1 MAPELRLSVGLDLA
15 FFRQQMRKA
24 VNVAQSEF
32 TAKLN
37 VRFNK
42 KVVDDEI
49 RKLQR
54 AVTRKKFDIE
64 LNIVGGLTQKNFDNI
79 QKRLDALAQRK
90 QVEIPV
96 SIKNGLTRAE
106 AQSTVSTIKTS
117 ILSTQAISQGNGK
130 LRIPVSIKSSIT
142 RADVTQFKSDVR
154 SKLQGI
160 KVKIDAEVGGV
171 TGAAGRAPGDIQAE
185 VLRKMNEISNIGAAR
200 MTAVSGGGV
209 TEAARRQ
216 QFGRMIS
223 ERTMETSKQTG
234 LRGLKDI
241 AKEFGVEFK
250 KSIKKADLV
259 KLLTEKAPIEQISK
273 FDPKLQFDP
282 SQRSLENSLKITQDK
297 IKESLAKARTID
309 ARSAISSRLKE
320 RGLTRPALPA
330 AGQTGGTA
338 ASRSLIQG
346 QSFEAP
352 KLLDEAQKEL
362 KKTQPIAEY
371 LRKAAI
377 NFAKNAPVVAR
388 YLNSF
393 RAGRINISDLPG
405 SGESP
410 GRYISRIQEA
420 MSQGPFGVGTIPP
433 TQADQGFRF
442 GQGPQLPGSPIQRAL
457 PPIGGTTASDRV
469 TGDKGS
475 AIVPY
480 QPPSVPV
487 SPPPSVFSG
496 SKGQGGVGRFIGQAK
511 GLASSLAPLQQARL
525 PLTGAV
531 SELTGEFGNAIK
543 QVLLF
548 GTAYK
553 ALAFITDLPNQAF
566 QAAKSLDSF
575 ENQLRA
581 LTDNGPA
588 FGQSMQFIN
597 DTIAQFNVPIESARS
612 GFARLYASMEPAG
625 IEQGTIEGLFTGIS
639 QAAATLSLSRD
650 QVDRVTYAFSQ
661 MASKGKIM
669 SEEVTGQLGDV
680 IPGALS
686 LMAEAANMSTKDFI
700 KAMEDGALSGDAL
713 AAVLNNVGIVFG
725 ERFGKGAEGAATT
738 LQGFTNSIQNSLT
751 RMYEALRPLVN
762 EFVKAFGPKL
772 QSLIKDATSAFKA
785 LSADFTGTGDA
796 AQELTPRAKAIFEA
810 FQQIIPAVQS
820 AATSVAALGEF
831 FLQLTPAIVSTVSA
845 MLSLL
850 GTDLGKG
857 LLIAAGAVG
866 TLTAALSIL
875 RATGILPAFL
885 ALQKFVAFLI
895 AGQIQKAT
903 VFMVALT
910 KKIIGVQKALVVARV
925 AAIGFTTVLTGIAT
939 LGIGLV
945 IAGIATAIA
954 GVGDKAREAAA
965 EVARFNQEL
974 DFAAQQGD
982 TGTLNIELGRRRAT
996 AQAAVQRFQGLESG
1010 ELLVEERIRGEVIGK
1025 RRASKSEIETAR
1037 QAANEAIKAQVEVED
1052 RLEIAEG
1059 VERKRAQE
1067 RKKLEV
1073 DLNKETLDAK
1083 TSGAENYY
1091 DLEADLA
1098 EANTKADIERN
1109 RTLLEE
1115 RIRAVNAEY
1124 DERELRANSFQKD
1137 AIRLSRE
1144 LENIELTRIK
1154 ALQDARAQVISAQGS
1169 SAATAIRNTA
1179 APNDTTT
1186 TPSTG
1191 DSSLLGNALVG
1202 TTIPGPEGPVING
1215 QGAAQSAAPSVSK
1228 VEKDQQLAQQRVQI
1242 AQSKEELSIR
1252 IANKAATDSQAL
1264 ALARFREAVVPVA
1277 ERKLQNDL
1285 LARRNELISQGY
1297 SDENINT
1304 QLAIFEATEKVR
1316 FGTEALREALER
1328 GNISQ
1333 ERYTQDV
1340 TELTEELKLN
1350 NIELARRAELLQQQQ
1365 FESASQGLQ
1374 DRLSSARA
1382 ITPGQEIRERFRQEG
1397 FQGDQVEDLARLE
1410 ELAIKAEE
1418 TKEIFRSVAST
1429 IGDSFGQAFQD
1440 VLTGSKTV
1448 QEGLADVFRNI
1459 GQSFVQLAAQIIA
1472 KQLTILAL
1480 AALTKAFGG
1489 PSLGGGGGSNP
1500 VNTIQ
1505 DGSSFGLD
1513 GNIIQLG
1520 GPQLA
1525 ANGAVWKGG
1534 FQAFANGGV
1543 VKGPTLGLVGE
1554 GKFNEAIVPLPDGRS
1569 IPVQMKGAGSQ
1580 SSRDLIS
1587 KERSTNSSSSTV
1599 LSMNFQ
1605 TTNINGVEYVS
1616 REQLEEAMAMTR
1628 KQAAIDGAS
1637 RGSKLTLDKL
1647 KNSPTTRRQ
1656 VGIR

>member
-24 VNVAQSEF
+24 VSVAQSEF
-32 TAKLN
+32 NAKLN

-49 RKLQR
+49 KKLQR
-54 AVTRKKFDIE
+54 AITRKKFNIE
-64 LNIVGGLTQKNFDNI
+64 LNIVGGLTQKTFDNI

-106 AQSTVSTIKTS
+106 AQSTVSNIKTS
-117 ILSTQAISQGNGK
+117 ILSTQTISQGNGK

-142 RADVTQFKSDVR
+142 RADVTQFKRDVKSKLDGITVKVKAEVEGVSRGAAFAAGPSGFAGLQEFMKTQGMSGGNMPGQTPTGIGRRARFEKAVEQAPAKDLQQMLRTADVAGR
-154 SKLQGI
+154 SKLKTKSAMQARLLELDDVAMESILGNMKMQMQQPRKI
-160 KVKIDAEVGGV
+160 KRSFLDQIARAVMYMAGV
-171 TGAAGRAPGDIQAE
+171 DPE
-185 VLRKMNEISNIGAAR
+185 VLRQKAAIRRLPPAIDFPATVPTRSVSIGPSSTGRALSGSVQESLPGTSRFAAKYLPTDIGSELKRILRGAAY
-200 MTAVSGGGV
+200 AFVDS
-209 TEAARRQ
+209 
-216 QFGRMIS
+216 
-223 ERTMETSKQTG
+223 
-234 LRGLKDI
+234 L
-241 AKEFGVEFK
+241 
-250 KSIKKADLV
+250 
-259 KLLTEKAPIEQISK
+259 
-273 FDPKLQFDP
+273 
-282 SQRSLENSLKITQDK
+282 SQRVRQVSVREIGQAQ
-297 IKESLAKARTID
+297 LAPSRVAGLLPSAVGRPSAVYGGPGDVVSRRIAQAR
-309 ARSAISSRLKE
+309 ARSAARSARIMAE
-320 RGLTRPALPA
+320 GPQGFALG
-330 AGQTGGTA
+330 AG
-338 ASRSLIQG
+338 
-346 QSFEAP
+346 
-352 KLLDEAQKEL
+352 
-362 KKTQPIAEY
+362 
-371 LRKAAI
+371 
-377 NFAKNAPVVAR
+377 
-388 YLNSF
+388 
-393 RAGRINISDLPG
+393 G
-405 SGESP
+405 SGE
-410 GRYISRIQEA
+410 A
-420 MSQGPFGVGTIPP
+420 GPFRPFAQPP
-433 TQADQGFRF
+433 R
-442 GQGPQLPGSPIQRAL
+442 
-457 PPIGGTTASDRV
+457 GG
-469 TGDKGS
+469 

-480 QPPSVPV
+480 QPPSI
-487 SPPPSVFSG
+487 SG
-496 SKGQGGVGRFIGQAK
+496 GRDSGGIDKLISQAR
-511 GLASSLAPLQQARL
+511 GLASSLTPLQQARL

-686 LMAEAANMSTKDFI
+686 LMAEAANMSTKEFI

-725 ERFGKGAEGAATT
+725 ERFGEGAEGAATT

-796 AQELTPRAKAIFEA
+796 AQELTPRAKAIFDA
-810 FQQIIPAVQS
+810 IQQIVPAVQS

-831 FLQLTPAIVSTVSA
+831 FLQLTPVIIATTTAI
-845 MLSLL
+845 LNLL
-850 GTDLGKG
+850 GSPIGKQ
-857 LLIAAGAVG
+857 LLIAAGAVA
-866 TLTAALSIL
+866 TLTTAMTVL
-875 RATGILPAFL
+875 RATGIIPTISAL
-885 ALQKFVAFLI
+885 AKLSVLFGFA
-895 AGQIQKAT
+895 KAKAAK
-903 VFMVALT
+903 VVIFSLT
-910 KKIIGVQKALVVARV
+910 KGLIGLRNAAIVARV
-925 AAIGFTTVLTGIAT
+925 AAIGLGTALLGIGT

-954 GVGDKAREAAA
+954 GVGDKAKEAAA
-965 EVARFNQEL
+965 EVAQLNQEL

-982 TGTLNIELGRRRAT
+982 TGTLNVELGRRRTA
-996 AQAAVQRFQGLESG
+996 AQAAVQRFEGLQSG
-1010 ELLVEERIRGEVIGK
+1010 EILVGGRGARRG
-1025 RRASKSEIETAR
+1025 RRASQSEIETAR
-1037 QAANEAIKAQVEVED
+1037 QAANEAIKAQVEIED
-1052 RLEIAEG
+1052 RLEIANN
-1059 VERKRAQE
+1059 VQRKRAQE
-1067 RKKLEV
+1067 REKLEV
-1073 DLNKETLDAK
+1073 DLNKDTLDAK

-1109 RTLLEE
+1109 KTLLDE

-1144 LENIELTRIK
+1144 LQNIELNRLK
-1154 ALQDARAQVISAQGS
+1154 AIQDARAQVITAQGS

-1179 APNDTTT
+1179 APSATTT

-1191 DSSLLGNALVG
+1191 DPSLLGNALVG
-1202 TTIPGPEGPVING
+1202 ATIPGPGGPVVNG
-1215 QGAAQSAAPSVSK
+1215 QGTAQSSSLGVSK
-1228 VEKDQQLAQQRVQI
+1228 AEKEQQLAQQRVQI
-1242 AQSKEELSIR
+1242 AQNKEELATQL
-1252 IANKAATDSQAL
+1252 ANQAALESQTL
-1264 ALARFREAVVPVA
+1264 AAARFREAVVPVA
-1277 ERKLQNDL
+1277 ENRLQNDL
-1285 LARRNELISQGY
+1285 LAKRNDLIKQGF
-1297 SDENINT
+1297 SDQNIDT

-1316 FGTEALREALER
+1316 FGNEKLNEALQN
-1328 GNISQ
+1328 GSISQ
-1333 ERYTQDV
+1333 EFYDQQIRNN
-1340 TELTEELKLN
+1340 TESLKLN
-1350 NIELARRAELLQQQQ
+1350 NIELARRGELLLQQQ

-1397 FQGDQVEDLARLE
+1397 FQGDQVEELAKLE

-1459 GQSFVQLAAQIIA
+1459 GQSFIQLAAQIIA

-1480 AALTKAFGG
+1480 SALTKAFGG
-1489 PSLGGGGGSNP
+1489 PTLGGSGGSNP
-1500 VNTIQ
+1500 VSQIQ
-1505 DGSSFGLD
+1505 DGSSFGLK
-1513 GNIIQLG
+1513 GNIVQLG

-1587 KERSTNSSSSTV
+1587 GERRSSSSPTV

-1628 KQAAIDGAS
+1628 KQAANDGAAKGS
-1637 RGSKLTLDKL
+1637 RLTLDKL

-1656 VGIR
+1656 IGMR

>member
-32 TAKLN
+32 NAKLN

-54 AVTRKKFDIE
+54 AVTRKRFNIE
-64 LNIVGGLTQKNFDNI
+64 LNIVGGLTQENFDNI

-106 AQSTVSTIKTS
+106 AQSTVSSIKTR

-142 RADVTQFKSDVR
+142 RADVTQFKRDVR
-154 SKLQGI
+154 SKLEGI
-160 KVKIDAEVGGV
+160 TVKVKAEVEGV
-171 TGAAGRAPGDIQAE
+171 SRGTAFAAGPTGFAGLQEFMKAQGMSGGNMPGQTPTGIGRRARFEKAVEQAPTKELQQMLRTADVAGRSKLKTKSSMQARLLELDDVAMESILGNMKMQMQQPRKIKRSFLDQIARAVMYMAGVDPE
-185 VLRKMNEISNIGAAR
+185 VLRQKAAIRRLPPAIDFPATVPTRSVSIGPSSTGRALSGSVQESLPGTSRFAAKYLPTDLGSELKRILRGAAY
-200 MTAVSGGGV
+200 AFVDS
-209 TEAARRQ
+209 
-216 QFGRMIS
+216 
-223 ERTMETSKQTG
+223 
-234 LRGLKDI
+234 L
-241 AKEFGVEFK
+241 
-250 KSIKKADLV
+250 
-259 KLLTEKAPIEQISK
+259 
-273 FDPKLQFDP
+273 
-282 SQRSLENSLKITQDK
+282 SQRVRQVSVREIGQAQ
-297 IKESLAKARTID
+297 LAPSRVAGLLPSAVGRPSAVYGGPGDVVSRRVAQAR
-309 ARSAISSRLKE
+309 ARSAE
-320 RGLTRPALPA
+320 RSARIMAEGPQGFALG
-330 AGQTGGTA
+330 AG
-338 ASRSLIQG
+338 
-346 QSFEAP
+346 
-352 KLLDEAQKEL
+352 
-362 KKTQPIAEY
+362 
-371 LRKAAI
+371 
-377 NFAKNAPVVAR
+377 
-388 YLNSF
+388 
-393 RAGRINISDLPG
+393 G
-405 SGESP
+405 SGE
-410 GRYISRIQEA
+410 A
-420 MSQGPFGVGTIPP
+420 GPFRPFAQPP
-433 TQADQGFRF
+433 R
-442 GQGPQLPGSPIQRAL
+442 
-457 PPIGGTTASDRV
+457 GG
-469 TGDKGS
+469 

-480 QPPSVPV
+480 QPPS
-487 SPPPSVFSG
+487 SIFSG
-496 SKGQGGVGRFIGQAK
+496 SKGRGGVGRLIGQAK

-625 IEQGTIEGLFTGIS
+625 IEQETIEGLFTGIS

-686 LMAEAANMSTKDFI
+686 LMAEAANMSTKEFI

-725 ERFGKGAEGAATT
+725 ERFGEGAEGAATT

-796 AQELTPRAKAIFEA
+796 AQELTPRAKAIFDA
-810 FQQIIPAVQS
+810 IQQIIPAVQS
-820 AATSVAALGEF
+820 AATSIAALGEF
-831 FLQLTPAIVSTVSA
+831 FLQLTPAIVATVSA

-875 RATGILPAFL
+875 RATGIIPAFL

-903 VFMVALT
+903 VFMIGLT

-945 IAGIATAIA
+945 IAGIATALV
-954 GVGDKAREAAA
+954 GVGDAARKSAQ
-965 EVARFNQEL
+965 EVAELNQQL

-982 TGTLNIELGRRRAT
+982 VDVLNVELGRKRT
-996 AQAAVQRFQGLESG
+996 VAQAAAERFRGLESG
-1010 ELLVEERIRGEVIGK
+1010 ELLVEERIRGTVVGK
-1025 RRASKSEIETAR
+1025 RRATEGEVEAAR

-1052 RLEIAEG
+1052 RLELANS
-1059 VERKRAQE
+1059 VQRKRAQE

-1073 DLNKETLDAK
+1073 DLNQDTLDAK

-1144 LENIELTRIK
+1144 LENIELNRIK
-1154 ALQDARAQVISAQGS
+1154 ALQDARAKVITAQGS

-1179 APNDTTT
+1179 APSATAT

-1202 TTIPGPEGPVING
+1202 TTIPGPEGPVVGG
-1215 QGAAQSAAPSVSK
+1215 QGAAQASGPSVSK
-1228 VEKDQQLAQQRVQI
+1228 GEKDQELARQRVQI

-1285 LARRNELISQGY
+1285 LAKRNELISQGY
-1297 SDENINT
+1297 SDETIDT
-1304 QLAIFEATEKVR
+1304 QLAVFEATEKVR
-1316 FGTEALREALER
+1316 LGTEALRESLGL

-1333 ERYTQDV
+1333 ELYEQGV
-1340 TELTEELKLN
+1340 TELTEALKLN

-1365 FESASQGLQ
+1365 FENASQSLQ
-1374 DRLSSARA
+1374 DRLSTARA
-1382 ITPGQEIRERFRQEG
+1382 ITPGQEIRENFRQQG
-1397 FQGDQVEDLARLE
+1397 FNENQVEDLARLE

-1459 GQSFVQLAAQIIA
+1459 GQSFIQLAAQIIA

-1480 AALTKAFGG
+1480 SALTKAFGG
-1489 PSLGGGGGSNP
+1489 PSLGGGGSNP
-1500 VNTIQ
+1500 VNQIQ
-1505 DGSSFGLD
+1505 DGSSFGLKGD
-1513 GNIIQLG
+1513 IIQLG

-1587 KERSTNSSSSTV
+1587 RERNTNSSSSTV

-1628 KQAAIDGAS
+1628 KQAANDGAS